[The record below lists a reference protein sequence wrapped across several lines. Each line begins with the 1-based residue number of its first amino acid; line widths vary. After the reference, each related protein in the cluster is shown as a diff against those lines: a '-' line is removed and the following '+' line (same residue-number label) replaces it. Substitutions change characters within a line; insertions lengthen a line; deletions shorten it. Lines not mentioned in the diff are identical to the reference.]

1 MPELG
6 IGSATDVLATLE
18 NQEEA
23 SPRVHEFITE
33 DPYRVQEDV
42 RLSQAENH
50 FGTLAHIRIQM
61 DRYVQEK
68 ELGYRLTADLEFNAI
83 PAAYLEGTGY
93 RQKVAFD
100 IGLWPSPPIPKR
112 TLRQNLGSISWHEWG
127 APHLVLEVLSKQ
139 TERVDRQEKRQ
150 ICRRMG
156 VQEFWLFDS
165 REETQALEGWRLDAA
180 GLYQPIEA
188 NQAGEL
194 HSSVLGTWLRCHDCQ
209 LEWWD
214 FDLSDWYSVEKQRY
228 TEGRIEGRTE
238 GRIEGRTEGRI
249 EGHTEGRI
257 EGHTEGWIE
266 ALMGVARFYL
276 DAERLDTCLEVL
288 KGRSQEDMPRMETLM
303 QAITSSRAPADA
315 VEAVLLGTYEEPSE
329 PS

>member
-1 MPELG
+1 MSELG
-6 IGSATDVLATLE
+6 IGAATDVLAPRE
-18 NQEEA
+18 NPEKA
-23 SPRVHEFITE
+23 VPHVHEFITE

-50 FGTLAHIRIQM
+50 FETLAHIRIQM
-61 DRYVQEK
+61 DRYLQDK

-83 PAAYLEGTGY
+83 PAVYLEGTGY

-112 TLRQNLGSISWHEWG
+112 ILRQNLGSISWPEWG
-127 APHLVLEVLSKQ
+127 APHLVLEVLSHQ

-156 VQEFWLFDS
+156 VQEFWLFDP
-165 REETQALEGWRLDAA
+165 REETQSLEGWRLDAA
-180 GLYQPIEA
+180 GLYQSIEA

-194 HSSVLGTWLRCHDCQ
+194 HSSVLGTQLRCHDCQ

-214 FDLSDWYSVEKQRY
+214 SDLRDWYSVERQRY

-238 GRIEGRTEGRI
+238 GWIEGRI
-249 EGHTEGRI
+249 ES
-257 EGHTEGWIE
+257 
-266 ALMGVARFYL
+266 LMGVARFYL
-276 DAERLDTCLEVL
+276 DAERLDTCLEAL

-303 QAITSSRAPADA
+303 QAITSSPAPADA
-315 VEAVLLGTYEEPSE
+315 VEAVLLGTQDAPSKPLE
-329 PS
+329 TS